1 LEENRNLW
9 VTDKFFCTDLVASG
23 VGRQNSDV
31 LGLYVVGQ
39 MGGCPELTMTCNS
52 STCSGH
58 EVDLMH
64 FYLNKAIPGRLYG
77 SNLFDNINGTGRDR

>member
-1 LEENRNLW
+1 
-9 VTDKFFCTDLVASG
+9 
-23 VGRQNSDV
+23 
-31 LGLYVVGQ
+31 